1 MLKTYKNTTA
11 LMSAAL
17 MTGLM
22 SSTAHA
28 DSSFNKYTEGAS
40 EQVTNFPQIVSYLCY
55 LGGFVLA
62 ALGVVGL
69 KHHVE
74 NPGNAPMKNGLAK
87 LGFGGMLMAL
97 PPVTAA
103 IQGSG
108 DASGDNTNEFLKFS
122 TVNGIGDAG
131 VGALP

>member
-1 MLKTYKNTTA
+1 MLKSLNKTGQF
-11 LMSAAL
+11 MSASL
-17 MTGLM
+17 MTGVATFVSSEAM
-22 SSTAHA
+22 SQ
-28 DSSFNKYTEGAS
+28 DFNAYTSGAS
-40 EQVTNFPQIVSYLCY
+40 EEVTNVPQIVAYICY

-69 KHHVE
+69 KQHVE

-97 PPVTAA
+97 PPVAAA

-108 DASGDNTNEFLKFS
+108 TNSGDSDT
-122 TVNGIGDAG
+122 
-131 VGALP
+131 ALFRFDDVSGLD

>member
-1 MLKTYKNTTA
+1 
-11 LMSAAL
+11 MSAAL

-22 SSTAHA
+22 SSLSTQALAQNSFDDYTQDISGVTA
-28 DSSFNKYTEGAS
+28 SPF
-40 EQVTNFPQIVSYLCY
+40 TNTLAFLCY

-69 KHHVE
+69 KQHVE

-97 PPVTAA
+97 PPIVSA
-103 IQGSG
+103 IQGTGLESG
-108 DASGDNTNEFLKFS
+108 AEQTNLKEF
-122 TVNGIGDAG
+122 TTTAIGD
-131 VGALP
+131 